1 MHSSSPFGCRNWS
14 GGFSVRADSIQQW
27 YRSIA
32 ARKGKADQAPPKPG
46 RPPQGNVKCQV
57 VLEPEIVQWAKY
69 HPEGISGMLRRLMRD
84 EYERQ
89 CHAHGDPGEP

>member
-1 MHSSSPFGCRNWS
+1 MQTTLILPAES
-14 GGFSVRADSIQQW
+14 
-27 YRSIA
+27 YR
-32 ARKGKADQAPPKPG
+32 KKPG

-89 CHAHGDPGEP
+89 CRARADPREP